1 MGVDGVGVCVI
12 EHAAVA
18 VRTAPMRNVL
28 KTYRHACPFIHHAI
42 ESLERS
48 ALQMSSAY
56 TAISS
61 FLSLN
66 FYAMYLPKTLGGG
79 GGHLFCVPLGQS
91 MNAGDVE
98 TAVSAKLSVLGAV
111 AVRSVTPA
119 CVWSN
124 CCAVCYCTVC
134 MHNCCAVCYSSVC
147 TCNSWCAVCYCS
159 VCMYNCCTICYSSVY
174 M

>member
-1 MGVDGVGVCVI
+1 MNGYGGGDGVGVCVI
-12 EHAAVA
+12 ELAAVA
-18 VRTAPMRNVL
+18 VTTAAMTNVL
-28 KTYRHACPFIHHAI
+28 KTYRHACPFIHLAI

-61 FLSLN
+61 SLSLN
-66 FYAMYLPKTLGGG
+66 FYAMLLPKTWGKGGG
-79 GGHLFCVPLGQS
+79 SHLFCVPLGQS
-91 MNAGDVE
+91 MNAGDAE

-119 CVWSN
+119 CVWSS

-134 MHNCCAVCYSSVC
+134 MHNCCA
-147 TCNSWCAVCYCS
+147 
-159 VCMYNCCTICYSSVY
+159 ICYSSVY